1 LFSAKSKDGKKWRAT
16 DGISKIK
23 TAGVMAFGPENK
35 SESIY
40 FGDHILKLATQ
51 SKSGWEVIE
60 PARVPQWHFFEGLP
74 FTVVGAAPF
83 GTSPAGSVPTGSS
96 PFGEH
101 LAVFY
106 AAEYVVDILN
116 DVSLRDEKIGEETL
130 LKIGVAIFSGSE
142 PSRLLWQTELP
153 IMEVPIDGFGKV
165 KTLGLV
171 PIAGK
176 KNSEKSFRIYI
187 SYSNGEL
194 SFVDIPEEVLSDHRD
209 RKQIQLKKWQNNP
222 ILAPSSLDWE
232 RDGAFNPTALHLGGK
247 VHLLYRAVGSDGMSS
262 IGYAASADGLRIDE
276 RLKKPIYTP
285 RFWFECLDGESTKD
299 KDEPLFSSGGSW
311 GGCEDPKVT
320 QIGDRIYMTYVAH
333 TGGWPTRTVLT
344 SISVDDFLAKRWRW
358 TKPQLMSPP
367 GVGSKS
373 VVLFPEKI
381 NGKYHIFHRR
391 WPSIKIDAVDKLE
404 FGEGKQWL
412 TGQHSIRPRKSFWDS
427 QKMSVGS
434 TPIKTRDGWLLVYNA
449 VDRLDGGKYKIGAML
464 LDLHHPEKVLAR
476 SRRPI
481 LSPEEFYENDGKPG
495 VTYPGGAIDLD
506 GILHVYY
513 GGGDKVCCVAQIPT
527 EELLWHLK
535 KDAALPK
542 LKKI

>member
-1 LFSAKSKDGKKWRAT
+1 VTFASQKKSK
-16 DGISKIK
+16 
-23 TAGVMAFGPENK
+23 
-35 SESIY
+35 SIY
-40 FGDHILKLATQ
+40 FGDHILKLADET
-51 SKSGWEVIE
+51 KSGWNIIE
-60 PARVPQWHFFEGLP
+60 PARIPQWHFFEGAP
-74 FTVVGAAPF
+74 FSVVGATA
-83 GTSPAGSVPTGSS
+83 
-96 PFGEH
+96 FGEN

-116 DVSLRDEKIGEETL
+116 DVSLRDEKIGEEIL
-130 LKIGVAIFSGSE
+130 LKVGVAIFSGKDS
-142 PSRLLWQTELP
+142 SRLLWQTELP
-153 IMEVPIDGFGKV
+153 IMEVPISDFGKV
-165 KTLGLV
+165 TTLGVV
-171 PIAGK
+171 PVVGK
-176 KNSEKSFRIYI
+176 NNSEKIFRLYVSI
-187 SYSNGEL
+187 SVPLGDGQL
-194 SFVDIPEEVLSDHRD
+194 GFVDIPEEIVSDHRE

-222 ILAPSSLDWE
+222 ILAPTNLEWE
-232 RDGAFNPTALHLGGK
+232 RDGSFNPTALHLDGK

-262 IGYAASADGLRIDE
+262 IGYATSLDGLHIDE

-285 RFWFECLDGESTKD
+285 RFWFECLDGEKTE

-358 TKPQLMSPP
+358 SKPQLMSPP

-381 NGKYHIFHRR
+381 NGKFLVFHRR
-391 WPSIKIDAVDKLE
+391 WPSIKIDAVDSLE

-412 TGQHSIRPRKSFWDS
+412 SGHNSIRPRKSFWDS
-427 QKMSVGS
+427 LKMSVGS
-434 TPIKTRDGWLLVYNA
+434 TPIKTKDGWLIIYNA
-449 VDRLDGGKYKIGAML
+449 VDRLDGGKYKIGSML

-476 SRRPI
+476 SRKPI

-495 VTYPGGAIDLD
+495 VTYPGGAVDLN
-506 GILHVYY
+506 GTLHVYY
-513 GGGDKVCCVAQIPT
+513 GGGDKVCCVAQVPT

-535 KDAALPK
+535 KDGESPRLK
-542 LKKI
+542 LL